1 MKILLTGAS
10 GFTGRPFAEMARAA
24 GHQVIALDCDLAD
37 KAALR
42 QQVLAAAPD
51 SVVHLAAISFVGQ
64 ADENAF
70 YAVNVV
76 GTLNLL
82 DALLALPQAPQRIL
96 LASSANVYG
105 NCDASPITE
114 SQAPAPM
121 NHYATSKL
129 AMEHMART
137 YGDRLALIFTRPFN
151 YTGVGQA
158 SQFLIPKLVN
168 HFARRAP
175 GIELGNLHVEREFN
189 DVDMVCAAY
198 LQLLEQGQSGETYNI
213 CSGNAYTLQYV
224 IELLSNITG
233 HQINVTV
240 NPSFVRVGEV
250 HRLCGNPAKLQALSA
265 PANKLPLGRSLEETL
280 RHMLTVAEHQHRT
293 SAVNSGSTARN

>member
-1 MKILLTGAS
+1 MRILLTGAS
-10 GFTGRPFAEMARAA
+10 GFTGRPFAEMARAL
-24 GHQVIALDCDLAD
+24 GHEVVALNCDLAD
-37 KAALR
+37 KVALR
-42 QQVLAAAPD
+42 QQVLVAAPD
-51 SVVHLAAISFVGQ
+51 SVVHLAALSFVGQ

-82 DALLALPQAPQRIL
+82 DALLALPQAPHRVL

-114 SQAPAPM
+114 SQPPAPM

-137 YGDRLALIFTRPFN
+137 YGDRLPLIFTRPFN

-168 HFARRAP
+168 HFASRSP
-175 GIELGNLHVEREFN
+175 SIELGNLHVEREFN

-198 LQLLEQGQSGETYNI
+198 LQLLEHGRSGEIYNI
-213 CSGNAYTLQYV
+213 CSGNAYTLQHV
-224 IELLSNITG
+224 IELLSQITG
-233 HQINVTV
+233 HSIDVRV
-240 NPSFVRVGEV
+240 NPAYVRIGEV
-250 HRLCGNPAKLQALSA
+250 HRLCGSPARLQTLLA
-265 PANKLPLGRSLEETL
+265 PKGGLPPTRSLEETL
-280 RHMLTVAEHQHRT
+280 RWMLTAAEDEHRAQAANH
-293 SAVNSGSTARN
+293 SAPRT